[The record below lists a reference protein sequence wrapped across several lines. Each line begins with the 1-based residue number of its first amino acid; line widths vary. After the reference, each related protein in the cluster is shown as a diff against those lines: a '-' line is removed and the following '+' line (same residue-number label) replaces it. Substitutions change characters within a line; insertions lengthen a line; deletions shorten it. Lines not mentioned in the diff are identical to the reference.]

1 MLVELWCDG
10 SEKKNK
16 KRKRKRNYIVM
27 SSDAYIS
34 PIVIQSSCLDITCK
48 RVRIY
53 AKLLSKVLG
62 FN

>member
-16 KRKRKRNYIVM
+16 KKKKRNYIVM

-34 PIVIQSSCLDITCK
+34 AIVIQSSCLE
-48 RVRIY
+48 
-53 AKLLSKVLG
+53 S
-62 FN
+62 

>member
-1 MLVELWCDG
+1 MVQ
-10 SEKKNK
+10 K
-16 KRKRKRNYIVM
+16 KRTKKEKRKRNYIVM

-34 PIVIQSSCLDITCK
+34 AIVIQSSCLDITCK